1 MMGFWD
7 ERGDELKSNDKLDYI
22 SQEEKAVIVKNK
34 TPLEVQRVFY
44 SETGG
49 WEGKPKYTLV
59 VKVAGD
65 EDERGISFGGG
76 QVESRDRVLDSMKD
90 YLDTEDDVE
99 HPIVL
104 ITKTNKGAF
113 LLVPPD
119 EA

>member
-1 MMGFWD
+1 
-7 ERGDELKSNDKLDYI
+7 
-22 SQEEKAVIVKNK
+22 
-34 TPLEVQRVFY
+34 
-44 SETGG
+44 
-49 WEGKPKYTLV
+49 
-59 VKVAGD
+59 
-65 EDERGISFGGG
+65 
-76 QVESRDRVLDSMKD
+76 LDSMKD